1 MPFTAH
7 GGFGQSY
14 PAKPVTVIIPFGAGG
29 TTDLIGRV
37 VCEKLSQR
45 MGKMSRGPERNCA
58 RASLC
63 SN

>member
-7 GGFGQSY
+7 GGVGQSY
-14 PAKPVTVIIPFGAGG
+14 PAEPMTAIIPCGAGG
-29 TTDLIGRV
+29 TPDLIGRI

-58 RASLC
+58 RASRC